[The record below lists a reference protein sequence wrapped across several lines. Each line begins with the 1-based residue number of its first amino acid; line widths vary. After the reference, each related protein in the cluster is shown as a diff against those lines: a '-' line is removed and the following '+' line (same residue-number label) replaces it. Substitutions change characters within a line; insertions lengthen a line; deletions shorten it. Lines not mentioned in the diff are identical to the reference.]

1 MYRTLN
7 LVSLIKTL
15 FFDICLITVDKPFR
29 RRKMLLLLML
39 FTNVQRFFD
48 FYLNAPSMCSYKNTI
63 HTEAAFEMDKQKQIR
78 RDL

>member
-1 MYRTLN
+1 
-7 LVSLIKTL
+7 
-15 FFDICLITVDKPFR
+15 
-29 RRKMLLLLML
+29 MLLLLML

-63 HTEAAFEMDKQKQIR
+63 HTEAAFEMDKQRQIR